1 MMGGAWAS
9 PAEALAANVPFVESR
24 LRDAELFQR
33 RANAQ
38 VGPSPRSMVSSFS
51 DAGYLI
57 LEIPHSDYAFY
68 IKPVLLNLLSPGFH
82 EITRHGTQRLNL
94 IAGCLAGRIT
104 GQPFLTAFKK
114 FPRPTVIQALGYA
127 LAATQRRIAFLTA
140 QPLRNNANF
149 LVRGKFTLRLTTNIP
164 DNLLGRI
171 FLINRFLPLLHSP
184 RPQ

>member
-1 MMGGAWAS
+1 MQSYSSVGRTPKWDAS
-9 PAEALAANVPFVESR
+9 SR
-24 LRDAELFQR
+24 
-33 RANAQ
+33 
-38 VGPSPRSMVSSFS
+38 RSISNFS
-51 DAGYLI
+51 DPGYLI
-57 LEIPHSDYAFY
+57 LEIPHSDYAFFE
-68 IKPVLLNLLSPGFH
+68 KPVLQYLLYPGFL
-82 EITRHGTQRLNL
+82 EFTRHGTQRLNL

-149 LVRGKFTLRLTTNIP
+149 LVRGKFTLRLTTYIP